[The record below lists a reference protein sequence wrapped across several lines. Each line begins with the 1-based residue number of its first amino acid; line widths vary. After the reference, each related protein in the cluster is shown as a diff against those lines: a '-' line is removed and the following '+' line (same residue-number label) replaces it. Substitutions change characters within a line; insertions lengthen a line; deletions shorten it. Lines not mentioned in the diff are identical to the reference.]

1 MFVCFNKSKPAFNIN
16 NAANILRIEF
26 KKVAKQRGKSKSEQ
40 ITQML
45 INKLRPALNNA
56 MPQKKGALKLKK
68 E

>member
-1 MFVCFNKSKPAFNIN
+1 MFVCFNKFKPAFNIN
-16 NAANILRIEF
+16 KAANILRIEF
-26 KKVAKQRGKSKSEQ
+26 KKVAKQGEKSKSEQ